1 MMCRTWCKAQTVFQC
16 PEGCC
21 VLVNLFGKYKT
32 LVISIALF
40 LLLDASVLAVNFYTS
55 YQIALDAKTVNLAGR
70 QRMLSQ
76 RMVKA
81 LFEVEK
87 ALAQGVSPQP
97 YLNEV
102 AQAAQLFGQTL
113 TAFDLGGQ
121 APGVQNDTVLLAAL
135 KPGAGRE
142 ALTEA
147 KEIWLVYGQLIDQ
160 LLKQSTPE
168 GINRALPISMNYARA
183 NNLTLLNLMNNLT
196 LELERAASAKATQL
210 RLIQTVAIVLAVVNF
225 ILILWHFLGQ
235 LRRSDRLLD
244 AARKETQHILSTV
257 NEGLFLLD
265 NHLRMGSQH
274 SAKLVQM
281 FGPLV
286 QGRAI
291 EQCYFS
297 DFLRDRVRPTDLETA
312 LRFVN
317 LLFRRTIKTS
327 LIGDLNPLT
336 QVEINLADERGGYTA
351 KYMHFDFRRVIEGG
365 EIKQVLVTV
374 KDITKEVVLS
384 KELDATRQQNAQQI
398 EMLTGILHANPYVLK
413 LFIQNAFDAFTR
425 INELFRAQDKSPLA
439 MERKLRDIYIEVHT
453 FKAEAGSLHLH
464 SVVNLAHELETSI
477 QMVLAQPIVA
487 GTDLFGAI
495 VLLEKLIYYIEGM
508 QTLTEKVARL
518 AAETDAEP
526 TAVPRPK
533 RPINRWQHLHTLAQ
547 VLAGRCEKKLALHL
561 TGFNEIQLSQ
571 EQARLINDMC
581 LQFIRNAVVH
591 GIEKPQMRLLCNKPE
606 VGRVDLSLIRLAD
619 GGIELHV
626 RDDGRGVDYDKIRNQ
641 AIFMG
646 LAKADELRTWNNK
659 QIIGLMFKPGF
670 TTADDVSGD
679 AGRGI
684 GMDVIISR
692 VQRLKGSIKIA
703 SRSGQACHFV
713 VTLPGDEA
721 IKSHAA

>member
-1 MMCRTWCKAQTVFQC
+1 M
-16 PEGCC
+16 
-21 VLVNLFGKYKT
+21 LVSLFGKYKA

-55 YQIALDAKTVNLAGR
+55 YQIAQDAKTVNLAGR

-87 ALAQGVSPQP
+87 ALAQQASPQA

-102 AQAAQLFGQTL
+102 AQASQLFGQTL
-113 TAFDLGGQ
+113 RAFEQGGL
-121 APGVQNDTVLLAAL
+121 APGVQNDAVLLAAV
-135 KPGAGRE
+135 KPGAGRD
-142 ALTEA
+142 ALMAA
-147 KEIWLVYGQLIDQ
+147 KEIWQVYEQLMDQ
-160 LLKQSTPE
+160 LLKQKNPE
-168 GINRALPISMNYARA
+168 DFKQALSIGMEYARA
-183 NNLTLLNLMNNLT
+183 NNVSLLNLMNSLT
-196 LELERAASAKATQL
+196 LELERVAGAKASQL
-210 RLIQTVAIVLAVVNF
+210 RLIQAVAIVLAVVNF
-225 ILILWHFLGQ
+225 IIILWHFLGQ
-235 LRRSDRLLD
+235 LRRSDQALD

-265 NHLRMGSQH
+265 KNLRMGSQH
-274 SAKLVQM
+274 SAKLTQM
-281 FGPLV
+281 FGA
-286 QGRAI
+286 QGGGAGL
-291 EQCYFS
+291 EHCHFS
-297 DFLRDRVRPTDLETA
+297 DFLRDRVRPTDLDTA

-336 QVEINLADERGGYTA
+336 QVEINLADEQGGYTT
-351 KYMHFDFRRVIEGG
+351 KYMHFDFRRVVVGG
-365 EIKQVLVTV
+365 EISQVLVTV

-384 KELDATRQQNAQQI
+384 KELDATRQHNAQQI

-413 LFIQNAFDAFTR
+413 LFIQNAFDAFKR
-425 INELFRAQDKSPLA
+425 INELFRTQDKSA
-439 MERKLRDIYIEVHT
+439 AGMERKLRDIYIEVHT
-453 FKAEAGSLHLH
+453 FKAEAGSLNLT
-464 SVVNLAHELETSI
+464 SVVSLAHELETSI
-477 QMVLAQPIVA
+477 QTVLAQPIVA
-487 GTDLFGAI
+487 GTDLFAAI

-508 QTLTEKVARL
+508 QNLTEKVARL
-518 AAETDAEP
+518 ASEAEP
-526 TAVPRPK
+526 VAVPRPK
-533 RPINRWQHLHTLAQ
+533 RTNRWQHLHTLAQ
-547 VLAGRCEKKLALHL
+547 VLAARQGKKLVLHL
-561 TGFNEIQLSQ
+561 TGFNEIQLNQ

-606 VGRVDLSLIRLAD
+606 VGRIDLSMIRLSD
-619 GGIELHV
+619 GGIELNV

-641 AIFMG
+641 AISMG
-646 LAKADELRTWNNK
+646 LAKADELRSWNNK

-670 TTADDVSGD
+670 TTAADVSGD

-703 SRSGQACHFV
+703 SRSGQACQFV
-713 VTLPGDEA
+713 VTLPGDDA
-721 IKSHAA
+721 LKSQAA

>member
-1 MMCRTWCKAQTVFQC
+1 M
-16 PEGCC
+16 
-21 VLVNLFGKYKT
+21 LVSLFGKYKT
-32 LVISIALF
+32 IVISIALF

-87 ALAQGVSPQP
+87 AIAKGASPQP

-102 AQAAQLFGQTL
+102 AQAAQVFGQTL
-113 TAFDLGGQ
+113 RAFDQGGA
-121 APGVQNDTVLLAAL
+121 APGVLNDVVLLSAV
-135 KPGAGRE
+135 KPGPGRE
-142 ALTEA
+142 ALVAA
-147 KEIWLVYGQLIDQ
+147 KEIWQAYELLVDQ
-160 LLKQSTPE
+160 LLKQKNPE
-168 GINRALPISMNYARA
+168 DIDRALAIGMDYARA
-183 NNLTLLNLMNNLT
+183 NNLTLLNLMNTLT
-196 LELERAASAKATQL
+196 LDLERVASAKAHQL
-210 RLIQTVAIVLAVVNF
+210 RLIQTVAIVLAIANF

-235 LRRSDRLLD
+235 LRRSDQALD

-265 NHLRMGSQH
+265 HSLRMGSQH

-281 FGPLV
+281 FGGQVRGTPL
-286 QGRAI
+286 
-291 EQCYFS
+291 EHCHFS
-297 DFLRDRVRPTDLETA
+297 DFLKDRVRPTDLETA

-317 LLFRRTIKTS
+317 LLFRRNVKTS

-336 QVEINLADERGGYTA
+336 QVEINVADERGGYTT
-351 KYMHFDFRRVIEGG
+351 KYMHFDFRRVVEDG
-365 EIKQVLVTV
+365 EIKQILVTV

-413 LFIQNAFDAFTR
+413 LFIQNAFDAFKR
-425 INELFRAQDKSPLA
+425 INELFRTQDKSAAA
-439 MERKLRDIYIEVHT
+439 MERKLKDIYIEVHT
-453 FKAEAGSLHLH
+453 FKAEAGSLKLH
-464 SVVNLAHELETSI
+464 TVVELAHELETNI
-477 QMVLAQPIVA
+477 QSVLAQPIVA
-487 GTDLFGAI
+487 GTDLFAAI

-508 QTLTEKVARL
+508 QNLTEKVARL
-518 AAETDAEP
+518 ATEAEP
-526 TAVPRPK
+526 AAVPRPM
-533 RPINRWQHLHTLAQ
+533 PTNRWQHLHTLAQ
-547 VLAGRCEKKLALHL
+547 VLAARHEKKLVLHL
-561 TGFNEIQLSQ
+561 TGFNEIQLNQ

-591 GIEKPQMRLLCNKPE
+591 GIEKPQMRQLCNKAP
-606 VGRVDLSLIRLAD
+606 VGRIDLSLIRLAD
-619 GGIELHV
+619 GGIELNV

-641 AIFMG
+641 AIFIG
-646 LAKADELRTWNNK
+646 LAKAEELRTWNNK

-703 SRSGQACHFV
+703 SRSGQACQFV
-713 VTLPGDEA
+713 VTLPGDDA
-721 IKSHAA
+721 IKSQAA

>member
-1 MMCRTWCKAQTVFQC
+1 M
-16 PEGCC
+16 
-21 VLVNLFGKYKT
+21 LVSLFGKYKT

-87 ALAQGVSPQP
+87 SLAQAASAQV
-97 YLNEV
+97 YLAEV
-102 AQAAQLFGQTL
+102 AQATQLFGQTL
-113 TAFDLGGQ
+113 TAFELGGA
-121 APGVQNDTVLLAAL
+121 APGAQNDVVLLAPV
-135 KPGAGRE
+135 KPGAGRD
-142 ALTEA
+142 ALMAA
-147 KEIWLVYGQLIDQ
+147 KDIWQVYAQLVDQ
-160 LLKQSTPE
+160 LLKQKTPDD
-168 GINRALPISMNYARA
+168 IKQALVICMDYARS
-183 NNLTLLNLMNNLT
+183 NNLQLLNLMNTLT
-196 LELERAASAKATQL
+196 SDLERAASAKAAQL
-210 RLIQTVAIVLAVVNF
+210 RLIQTLAIVLAVVNF
-225 ILILWHFLGQ
+225 IIILWHFLGQ
-235 LRRSDRLLD
+235 LRASDQALE

-265 NHLRMGSQH
+265 KQLRMGSQH
-274 SAKLVQM
+274 SAKLAQM
-281 FGPLV
+281 FGSNNA
-286 QGRAI
+286 GKTF
-291 EQCYFS
+291 EHCYFS
-297 DFLRDRVRPTDLETA
+297 DFLRDRVRPADLDTA

-336 QVEINLADERGGYTA
+336 QVEINVADEGGGYST
-351 KYMHFDFRRVIEGG
+351 KYMHFDFRRVLVEGD
-365 EIKQVLVTV
+365 ISQVLVTV

-384 KELDATRQQNAQQI
+384 KELDATREQNAQQI

-413 LFIQNAFDAFTR
+413 LFIQNAFDTFGR
-425 INELFRAQDKSPLA
+425 INELFRAQDKSAAA
-439 MERKLRDIYIEVHT
+439 MERKLRDIYIEIHT

-464 SVVNLAHELETSI
+464 SVVSLAHELETSI
-477 QMVLAQPIVA
+477 QQVLAQPIVA
-487 GTDLFGAI
+487 GTDLFAAI
-495 VLLEKLIYYIEGM
+495 VLLEKLIFYIEGM
-508 QTLTEKVARL
+508 QKLTEKVALL
-518 AAETDAEP
+518 AAEAEP
-526 TAVPRPK
+526 VARGRPK
-533 RPINRWQHLHTLAQ
+533 TVNRWQHLQTFAQ
-547 VLAGRCEKKLALHL
+547 VLAARHEKKLVVHL
-561 TGFNEIQLSQ
+561 TGFNEIQLTQ

-591 GIEKPQMRLLCNKPE
+591 GIEKPQMRVLCNKPAA
-606 VGRVDLSLIRLAD
+606 GRIDLNLIRLAD
-619 GGIELHV
+619 GGIELQV

-670 TTADDVSGD
+670 TTAEDVSND

-703 SRSGQACHFV
+703 SRSGQACQFV
-713 VTLPGDEA
+713 VTLPGEEA
-721 IKSHAA
+721 IKSQAA